1 MVLINDNWEEVR
13 DLEDVSKIIREY
25 FNEDLAYEMDKMIP
39 EHTDKEYRDLE
50 WQLEEKDGDITSLED
65 KNDTLKNRI
74 EILEDKIEELEENAN
89 NKKPLFHV
97 EIRRQR
103 MKVILQY
110 TDCMSDDKNIF
121 GVLAKNNVEVIK
133 TKQKQFSIY
142 PLVTIRVKDTNTLN
156 KILEQ
161 LNEKSVYGVRIV
173 KVKSD
178 KSFIEKLKMLF
189 K

>member
-1 MVLINDNWEEVR
+1 
-13 DLEDVSKIIREY
+13 
-25 FNEDLAYEMDKMIP
+25 
-39 EHTDKEYRDLE
+39 
-50 WQLEEKDGDITSLED
+50 
-65 KNDTLKNRI
+65 
-74 EILEDKIEELEENAN
+74 
-89 NKKPLFHV
+89 
-97 EIRRQR
+97 

-121 GVLAKNNVEVIK
+121 GVLARNNVEVIK
-133 TKQKQFSIY
+133 TKQKQCSIY

-161 LNEKSVYGVRIV
+161 LNEKSVYGVRIA

>member
-1 MVLINDNWEEVR
+1 
-13 DLEDVSKIIREY
+13 
-25 FNEDLAYEMDKMIP
+25 
-39 EHTDKEYRDLE
+39 
-50 WQLEEKDGDITSLED
+50 
-65 KNDTLKNRI
+65 
-74 EILEDKIEELEENAN
+74 
-89 NKKPLFHV
+89 
-97 EIRRQR
+97 

-110 TDCMSDDKNIF
+110 TACMSDDKNVF

-133 TKQKQFSIY
+133 TKQQLLSIY
-142 PLVTIRVKDTNTLN
+142 PLVTIRVKDTDALN